1 MANLQRH
8 RAHES
13 LNTDTAADWQVQSAV
28 TVDSDGV
35 AVNVTAYHTIHLQS
49 DKDFYFTFNT
59 TGTDSDV
66 STSNDLYLM
75 GGDTI
80 YSLRVPRGL
89 GDNVYLIMERKEGSD
104 STVRVIL
111 S

>member
-1 MANLQRH
+1 MANIKKF

-13 LNTDTAADWQVQSAV
+13 LNIETAGDWQVQSAV

-35 AVNVTAYHTIHLQS
+35 AVDCTSYHQVHILT
-49 DKDFYFTFNT
+49 DKDIDFTVYI

-66 STSNDLYLM
+66 NTSNDLYLM

-80 YSLRVPRGL
+80 YTLKVPKGL
-89 GDNVYLIMERKEGSD
+89 GNTTYLIMERKESSD
-104 STVRVIL
+104 ATARIVL
-111 S
+111 A

>member
-66 STSNDLYLM
+66 NTSNDLYLM
-75 GGDTI
+75 GGDTL
-80 YSLRVPRGL
+80 YSLRIPKAL
-89 GDNVYLIMERKEGSD
+89 GNTIYLLLERKGSSD
-104 STVRVIL
+104 CTVRYVL